1 MHINAPPYRSWDN
14 DQRMSKRRLPLHAD
28 APPVSG
34 PSKGLGDT
42 IAKITH
48 ATYLDA
54 LVDLYGD
61 VTGSGCNCD
70 LRRRKL
76 NRLVPYRR
84 RKR

>member
-1 MHINAPPYRSWDN
+1 
-14 DQRMSKRRLPLHAD
+14 MSKRRQSLRNEASPA
-28 APPVSG
+28 SG
-34 PSKGLGDT
+34 PSTGLGDT

-61 VTGSGCNCD
+61 VTGSECNCE